1 MTVTVAQTSNTQ
13 TFSHWLNRTNELA
26 NAMST
31 VVVTTEATVA
41 PTPTSGNAAISG
53 TFTANVL
60 AGNTVYLSNTTS
72 NVTIRIPTTS
82 EKSAGDYFLNA
93 NGSWTAVITPVTTSS
108 KVTSGLSSQEIDNY
122 SMNDYGAVEFFLR
135 VKDNNANSYHATKV
149 LTFHNNVASFST
161 EYGYMI
167 SNTSLGTF
175 AVSTNTTHV
184 ILSMTPTS
192 TDTTVTISRV
202 NF

>member
-31 VVVTTEATVA
+31 VVVTTEASVT

-72 NVTIRIPTTS
+72 NVTISIPNTVQ
-82 EKSAGDYFLNA
+82 KSTGDYFLNA
-93 NGSWTAVITPVTTSS
+93 NGSWNAIISPVTTVSKTTSS
-108 KVTSGLSSQEIDNY
+108 TSEQQIDNY
-122 SMNDYGAVEFFLR
+122 SMVDYGAVEFFIR
-135 VKDNNANSYHATKV
+135 IKDNNANSYQATKV
-149 LTFHNNVASFST
+149 LTFHNNVAAFST

-167 SNTSLGTF
+167 SNATLGTF

-184 ILSMTPTS
+184 ILSMTPNSTS
-192 TDTTVTISRV
+192 TSVTISRV

>member
-1 MTVTVAQTSNTQ
+1 MTVAVANVANTN
-13 TFSHWLNRTNELA
+13 TFDFWRVRTNELA
-26 NAMST
+26 TAMSN
-31 VVVTTEATVA
+31 VVVSTEASA
-41 PTPTSGNAAISG
+41 TPSAASGNAAITG

-72 NVTIRIPTTS
+72 NVTISVPTTVQKTS
-82 EKSAGDYFLNA
+82 GDFFLNA
-93 NGSWTAVITPVTTSS
+93 NGSWTAVITPVISTSTT
-108 KVTSGLSSQEIDNY
+108 TSGLSSQQID
-122 SMNDYGAVEFFLR
+122 DYAMADFGGVEYFIR

-167 SNTSLGTF
+167 SNASLGTF

-184 ILSMTPTS
+184 ILSITPTS
-192 TDTTVTISRV
+192 TSTSISLSRV

>member
-1 MTVTVAQTSNTQ
+1 MTVTVANTSNTQ
-13 TFSHWLNRTNELA
+13 TFSYWLNRTNELA
-26 NAMST
+26 DAMT
-31 VVVTTEATVA
+31 NKVVTVETDAT
-41 PTPTSGNAAISG
+41 TGNAAITG

-72 NVTIRIPTTS
+72 NVTISVPNTVQ
-82 EKSAGDYFLNA
+82 KSSGDYFLNA
-93 NGSWTAVITPVTTSS
+93 NGLWTAVITPVTSAEVTTTGTSS
-108 KVTSGLSSQEIDNY
+108 QAIDNY
-122 SMNDYGAVEFFLR
+122 AMASYGGVEYFIR

-149 LTFHNNVASFST
+149 LTFHNNVAAFST

-167 SNTSLGTF
+167 SNASLGTF

-192 TDTTVTISRV
+192 TSTAISLSRV

>member
-31 VVVTTEATVA
+31 VVVTTDATA
-41 PTPTSGNAAISG
+41 SPTPTSGNSAITG
-53 TFTANVL
+53 TFTASVL

-72 NVTIRIPTTS
+72 NVTISVPTTS
-82 EKSAGDYFLNA
+82 EKSSGDYFLNA
-93 NGSWTAVITPVTTSS
+93 NGKWSPVISPVTSLD
-108 KVTSGLSSQEIDNY
+108 VNTSGFGVKEIDNY
-122 SMNDYGAVEFFLR
+122 SMAAYGGVEFFIR
-135 VKDNNANSYHATKV
+135 IKDNNANSYHATKV
-149 LTFHNNVASFST
+149 LTFHNNVSAFST

-167 SNTSLGTF
+167 SNVSLGTF
-175 AVSTNTTHV
+175 SVSTNTTHV
-184 ILSMTPTS
+184 ILSMNPTS
-192 TDTTVTISRV
+192 SDTSISISRV

>member
-13 TFSHWLNRTNELA
+13 TFSYWLNRTNELA

-31 VVVTTEATVA
+31 VVVTTEASAT
-41 PTPTSGNAAISG
+41 PSPTSGNSAITG

-60 AGNTVYLSNTTS
+60 IANTVRISNSSS
-72 NVTIRIPTTS
+72 NVVISVPNTS
-82 EKSAGDYFLNA
+82 AVSSGDYFLNA
-93 NGSWTAVITPVTTSS
+93 NGNWSAIITPVTTAT
-108 KVTSGLSSQEIDNY
+108 VNTSTITTQVIDSY
-122 SMNDYGAVEFFLR
+122 AMADYGGVEFFVR

-149 LTFHNNVASFST
+149 LTFHNNLDAFST

-167 SNTSLGTF
+167 SNATLGTF
-175 AVSTNTTHV
+175 SVSTNATHV

-192 TDTTVTISRV
+192 TDTSVTISRV

>member
-1 MTVTVAQTSNTQ
+1 MTVTVANVANTN
-13 TFSHWLNRTNELA
+13 TFDYWRVRTNELA
-26 NAMST
+26 DAMT
-31 VVVTTEATVA
+31 NKVVTVETDATI
-41 PTPTSGNAAISG
+41 GNAAITG
-53 TFTANVL
+53 TLTANVL

-72 NVTIRIPTTS
+72 NVTISVPNTVQ
-82 EKSAGDYFLNA
+82 KSSGDYFLNA
-93 NGSWTAVITPVTTSS
+93 NGLWTAVITPVTSAEVTTTGTSS
-108 KVTSGLSSQEIDNY
+108 QAIDNY
-122 SMNDYGAVEFFLR
+122 AMASYGGVEYFIR

-149 LTFHNNVASFST
+149 LTFHNNVAAFST

-167 SNTSLGTF
+167 SNAALGTF

-192 TDTTVTISRV
+192 TSTSISLSRV